1 LYTHDNGN
9 QAQEMVIVLQLT
21 LPKSNT
27 SRQSILMHYMKK
39 RCLQWYVNNY
49 ALLLNT
55 VSTSK
60 YNLNNVGGAILNS
73 PSMKID

>member
-1 LYTHDNGN
+1 MYTHDNGN
-9 QAQEMVIVLQLT
+9 QAQEMAIVLQLT

-27 SRQSILMHYMKK
+27 SRQNILMHYMKK
-39 RCLQWYVNNY
+39 RCLQWYVNKY

>member
-1 LYTHDNGN
+1 MYTHDNGN

-73 PSMKID
+73 PSIKID

>member
-1 LYTHDNGN
+1 MYTHDNGN

>member
-1 LYTHDNGN
+1 MYTHDNGN
-9 QAQEMVIVLQLT
+9 QAQEMAIVLQLT

-27 SRQSILMHYMKK
+27 SRQNILMHYMKK
-39 RCLQWYVNNY
+39 RCLQWYVNTY

-73 PSMKID
+73 PSIKTD

>member
-1 LYTHDNGN
+1 
-9 QAQEMVIVLQLT
+9 MVIVLQLT

>member
-1 LYTHDNGN
+1 LYTHDTGN

-73 PSMKID
+73 PSIKID